1 MDSKVKSKIKQ
12 FLLNGQL
19 NECLQFI
26 ELVKVTSPARTKK
39 QNDSFHLWLDMIE
52 KSAEKQ
58 GVTQDMLI
66 KHTTQLR
73 VTSEWLKSAV
83 KQLISVLWGYTST
96 TQLKK
101 QGDLDIVIDHVT
113 DWLGKEMEVPSFPSD
128 ENRPSTLKNIEI
140 ARSLPNY
147 PSDIYNGEKSPLD

>member
-1 MDSKVKSKIKQ
+1 MTREVKNKIKH
-12 FLLNGQL
+12 FLLNGQI
-19 NECLQFI
+19 NECLQFL
-26 ELVKVTSPARTKK
+26 ELVQLDEKTRTKK
-39 QNDSFHLWLDMIE
+39 QNDSFHLWLEMIE
-52 KSAEKQ
+52 KSAENQ

-83 KQLISVLWGYTST
+83 KQLINVLWGYTST

-113 DWLGKEMEVPSFPSD
+113 DWLGKEMEVPSFPSEKD
-128 ENRPSTLKNIEI
+128 KPTTLKNIET
-140 ARSLPNY
+140 ARRMDY
-147 PSDIYNGEKSPLD
+147 PEDIYNGEKSPLD